1 MPALFRSL
9 AVAAALAGLASTP
22 ALALPD
28 PGVALSAAER
38 RTIAAGGVAVKLV
51 DTPVATMKDVWA
63 IGTVRAAPEAIWKVV
78 TDYEK
83 YAEIFPGILSS
94 ETQAKEGAREWHKVR
109 LDYPWPLPDKWTLNE
124 ISHEPETRT
133 IRWRR
138 VAGTLKELVGSWR
151 LLPDGKR
158 TLVVYQVR
166 VDPGLPLVPGWAVE
180 FGTSK
185 IAPSIVERVRERAE
199 AAGR

>member
-1 MPALFRSL
+1 MTILSRLL
-9 AVAAALAGLASTP
+9 ATGALALSLSSSPA

-28 PGVALSAAER
+28 PGVGLSDAEKR
-38 RTIAAGGVAVKLV
+38 AIARGDVAVKLV

-63 IGTVRAAPEAIWKVV
+63 IGYVKASPEAIWKVV
-78 TDYEK
+78 TDYEH
-83 YAEIFPGILSS
+83 YPEIFDGILSS
-94 ETQAKEGAREWHKVR
+94 EIKARQGNKEWHKVR

-124 ISHEPETRT
+124 LTHDPAART

-138 VAGTLKELVGSWR
+138 VNGTLKELVGSWR
-151 LLPDGKR
+151 LLPEGDR

-166 VDPGLPLVPGWAVE
+166 VDPGLPLVPAWAIE

-185 IAPSIVERVRERAE
+185 VAPSIVTRVRARAE
-199 AAGR
+199 AAR